1 METQAL
7 RADLAAAT
15 EQIHVLVGALDE
27 MKTEFRLYKLRPG
40 NFASRLQQLY
50 LSGEPAVPQR
60 TRPSARRTVPEEEK
74 KGAVKKARARVGA
87 RAMGSNRP
95 NPAVQAAATLPCD
108 GTYLPPPSPVPR
120 VPLTPLPPSAPHA
133 VGN

>member
-15 EQIHVLVGALDE
+15 EQIHVLTGALDE
-27 MKTEFRLYKLRPG
+27 MKTEFRLYKLRPE

-60 TRPSARRTVPEEEK
+60 TRPSARRVPCPRREEGGCEESE
-74 KGAVKKARARVGA
+74 GEGGGEGDGVESTEPR
-87 RAMGSNRP
+87 SP
-95 NPAVQAAATLPCD
+95 SSCD
-108 GTYLPPPSPVPR
+108 T
-120 VPLTPLPPSAPHA
+120 TM
-133 VGN
+133 